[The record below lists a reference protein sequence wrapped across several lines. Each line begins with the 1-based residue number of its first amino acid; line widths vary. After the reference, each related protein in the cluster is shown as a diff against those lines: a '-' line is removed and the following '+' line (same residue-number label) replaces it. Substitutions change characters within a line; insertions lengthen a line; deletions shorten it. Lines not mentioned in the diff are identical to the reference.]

1 MGGKHNQPMFASA
14 PSQRWGCRLS
24 KKKGLTHSPR
34 AQEGAVTMETR
45 IYLFDRSKSR
55 NSDQADGLEGK
66 DMVVVVEVTAAP
78 NILEAKDIIGE
89 PAEMG

>member
-1 MGGKHNQPMFASA
+1 MLHGSLLLRSEMKNLLRRMGRMLRMNQ
-14 PSQRWGCRLS
+14 SQLNRNRR
-24 KKKGLTHSPR
+24 H
-34 AQEGAVTMETR
+34 
-45 IYLFDRSKSR
+45 

-78 NILEAKDIIGE
+78 NILEAEDIIGE

>member
-1 MGGKHNQPMFASA
+1 
-14 PSQRWGCRLS
+14 
-24 KKKGLTHSPR
+24 
-34 AQEGAVTMETR
+34 METR

>member
-1 MGGKHNQPMFASA
+1 MLRGSLLVRSEMKNLRRRMGSWLRMNQ
-14 PSQRWGCRLS
+14 SQLNRNRC
-24 KKKGLTHSPR
+24 
-34 AQEGAVTMETR
+34 
-45 IYLFDRSKSR
+45 R

-66 DMVVVVEVTAAP
+66 DMVVEVEVTAAP